1 MSKIHI
7 DDIDYYFED
16 DDKFD
21 ATDRED
27 RASRKQK
34 TRTRRKIEYFIE
46 RKKTKA
52 MSYDEDSYCSD

>member
-1 MSKIHI
+1 MSKKNIE
-7 DDIDYYFED
+7 DVDFYFED
-16 DDKFD
+16 DDKID
-21 ATDRED
+21 AIDRED

-52 MSYDEDSYCSD
+52 MFYDEDSYWND